1 MSSAH
6 RRTRWSV
13 LRDAIRGGGE
23 VGVAG
28 DSRLTEPDRE
38 TLLLGGHDAEEA

>member
-1 MSSAH
+1 MPSEA
-6 RRTRWSV
+6 
-13 LRDAIRGGGE
+13 AGKC
-23 VGVAG
+23 GVAG